1 MIEIQGSIEELI
13 FYNEDNGYTI
23 AVMETEEDR
32 LTVVGYLPS
41 CHEGR
46 SYLLRGDF
54 IVHPRYGEQFS
65 FKESEEVMPS
75 TEEGIAGFLSSGI
88 LKGIGPKA
96 ARAIVKRFGEE
107 TFAIIEETPERLT
120 EVSGIGEKKAEAIS
134 LAFRAHR
141 EFAEISLSLQKYD
154 ISSDYALKLYKV
166 YGGDTVKLIEANPYR
181 LVDDLFGVG
190 FKKADKIA
198 EKIGVEKED
207 KDRIKSG
214 AKYTLNYFLKE
225 GHTFLPRKELCEKT
239 GELLEVES
247 LLVDEALVEMTI
259 EGAVQIEN
267 LEGRDVVFLMIY
279 FLAEQYVTKALMTL
293 SNAERK
299 PINGQIDSLISLTE
313 KEAGISFSEEQKH
326 AVKTSLISGVSVIT
340 GGPGTGKTTIINGI
354 IKILEG
360 NGFKT
365 AVA

>member
-120 EVSGIGEKKAEAIS
+120 EVSGI
-134 LAFRAHR
+134 
-141 EFAEISLSLQKYD
+141 
-154 ISSDYALKLYKV
+154 
-166 YGGDTVKLIEANPYR
+166 
-181 LVDDLFGVG
+181 
-190 FKKADKIA
+190 
-198 EKIGVEKED
+198 
-207 KDRIKSG
+207 
-214 AKYTLNYFLKE
+214 
-225 GHTFLPRKELCEKT
+225 
-239 GELLEVES
+239 
-247 LLVDEALVEMTI
+247 
-259 EGAVQIEN
+259 
-267 LEGRDVVFLMIY
+267 
-279 FLAEQYVTKALMTL
+279 
-293 SNAERK
+293 
-299 PINGQIDSLISLTE
+299 
-313 KEAGISFSEEQKH
+313 
-326 AVKTSLISGVSVIT
+326 
-340 GGPGTGKTTIINGI
+340 
-354 IKILEG
+354 
-360 NGFKT
+360 
-365 AVA
+365 